1 MRNTANFVYNRK
13 NLTMPKLIK
22 TPDEHAAALRR
33 VDELMAL
40 DPAPGTPDA
49 DELELLAHLVETYE
63 KARFPV
69 DLPDPVE
76 AIKFR
81 MEQQGL
87 SQRDLV
93 PYFGSAS
100 RVSEVLSRKRP
111 LNLTAARK
119 LHEGLGIPAA
129 ALLGG
134 SVESLPP
141 PVEVERFPFVEMFKR
156 GWFGDVPGGLREARK
171 QAEDLLQ
178 SFFGRAFDLHAVPA
192 CYRQKIRSGAAED
205 PYALCAWKTRVLQVA
220 ESETVGSTFQRE
232 NLTPAFL
239 QTLVGLS
246 ALNEGPRA
254 AGEMLRR
261 QGVRLVIE
269 PHLPGTHLDGAA
281 LRTRKGEPVVAL
293 TLRHDRIDNFWF
305 TLLHELAH
313 VKLHLGEDEQEE
325 FFDDIDSVGA
335 ECEAE
340 ADAFASATLIPEE
353 SWRAFERRADWSAG
367 AVKRA
372 ALAWNVH
379 PAIVAGRVRRETKN
393 HRILTTM
400 VGYNTL
406 RPSLLG

>member
-1 MRNTANFVYNRK
+1 
-13 NLTMPKLIK
+13 MPKLIK

-40 DPAPGTPDA
+40 DPAPGTPEA
-49 DELELLAHLVETYE
+49 DELELLAHLAETYE
-63 KARFPV
+63 KSRFPI

-87 SQRDLV
+87 SRRDLV
-93 PYFGSAS
+93 PYFGTAS
-100 RVSEVLSRKRP
+100 RVSEVLAYKRP
-111 LNLTAARK
+111 LNLTTARK

-129 ALLGG
+129 VLLRGG
-134 SVESLPP
+134 AEAIPP
-141 PVEVERFPFVEMFKR
+141 PVDAARFPFAEMLRR
-156 GWFGDVPGGLREARK
+156 GWFGSVPGGLREARK

-178 SFFGRAFDLHAVPA
+178 AFFGRAFDLQAVPA
-192 CYRQKIRSGAAED
+192 CYRQKIRSGSAED
-205 PYALCAWKTRVLQVA
+205 PYALCAWKTRVLKIA
-220 ESETVGSTFQRE
+220 EAEAVGSSFRRE
-232 NLTPAFL
+232 NLSPAFL

-246 ALNEGPRA
+246 ALSDGPRA
-254 AGEMLRR
+254 AGELLRR
-261 QGVRLVIE
+261 QGIRLVIE

-313 VKLHLGEDEQEE
+313 VKLHLGEDDQDE
-325 FFDDIDSVGA
+325 FFDDIESTGTD
-335 ECEAE
+335 CEAE
-340 ADAFASATLIPEE
+340 ADAFASGILIPEE
-353 SWRAFERRADWSAG
+353 GWRAFARRADWSA
-367 AVKRA
+367 ASVKRA
-372 ALAWNVH
+372 AIAWNIH

-393 HRILTTM
+393 HRILTTL

-406 RPSLLG
+406 RPSLLN

>member
-1 MRNTANFVYNRK
+1 MI
-13 NLTMPKLIK
+13 KLIK
-22 TPDEHAAALRR
+22 TPEEHAAALRR
-33 VDELMAL
+33 VDALMAAE
-40 DPAPGTPDA
+40 PAPGTA
-49 DELELLAHLVETYE
+49 AFDELEVLAHLAETYE

-69 DLPDPVE
+69 DLPDAVE

-93 PYFGSAS
+93 PYFGTAS
-100 RVSEVLSRKRP
+100 RVSEVLSHKRP
-111 LNLTAARK
+111 LNLTTARK

-129 ALLGG
+129 VLLGG
-134 SVESLPP
+134 RAETLPP
-141 PVEVERFPFVEMFKR
+141 PVDVERFPFAEMFKR
-156 GWFGDVPGGLREARK
+156 GWFGAIPGGLREARK

-178 SFFGRAFDLHAVPA
+178 SFFGRAFDLNAVPA
-192 CYRQKIRSGAAED
+192 CYRQKIRSGSAED

-220 ESETVGSTFQRE
+220 ESESVGSTFQRE

-246 ALNEGPRA
+246 ALNDGPRA
-254 AGEMLRR
+254 AGELLRR

-281 LRTRKGEPVVAL
+281 LQTRKGEPVVAL

-313 VKLHLGEDEQEE
+313 VKLHLGEDDQDA
-325 FFDDIDSVGA
+325 FFDDIDSTGSD
-335 ECEAE
+335 CEAE
-340 ADAFASATLIPEE
+340 ADALASSLLIPDQG
-353 SWRAFERRADWSAG
+353 WRDFARRADWSAT
-367 AVKRA
+367 AVNRA
-372 ALAWNVH
+372 AIAWNIH

-393 HRILTTM
+393 YRIL
-400 VGYNTL
+400 NTLIGHNML
-406 RPSLLG
+406 RPSLLA

>member
-1 MRNTANFVYNRK
+1 
-13 NLTMPKLIK
+13 MPKLIK
-22 TPDEHAAALRR
+22 TPEEYAAALRR

-40 DPAPGTPDA
+40 DPAAGTTEA
-49 DELELLAHLVETYE
+49 DELELLAHLAETYE
-63 KARFPV
+63 KARFPI

-100 RVSEVLSRKRP
+100 RVSEVLSHKRP

-129 ALLGG
+129 VLLGG
-134 SVESLPP
+134 RAETLPP
-141 PVEVERFPFVEMFKR
+141 LVEVERFPFAEMFKR
-156 GWFGDVPGGLREARK
+156 GWFGSIPGGLREARK
-171 QAEDLLQ
+171 RAEDLLQ
-178 SFFGRAFDLHAVPA
+178 SFFGRAFDLNAVPA
-192 CYRQKIRSGAAED
+192 CYRQKIRAGCAVD

-220 ESETVGSTFQRE
+220 ESESVGSTFRRE

-254 AGEMLRR
+254 AGELLRR
-261 QGVRLVIE
+261 QGIRLVIE
-269 PHLPGTHLDGAA
+269 SHLPGTHLDGAA
-281 LRTRKGEPVVAL
+281 LQTRKGEPVVAL

-313 VKLHLGEDEQEE
+313 VKLHLGEDDQDA
-325 FFDDIDSVGA
+325 FFDDIDATGA
-335 ECEAE
+335 DCEAE
-340 ADAFASATLIPEE
+340 ADALASAILIPEE
-353 SWRAFERRADWSAG
+353 AWREFARRADWSAPS
-367 AVKRA
+367 VKRA
-372 ALAWNVH
+372 ALAWNIH

-393 HRILTTM
+393 HRLLTTL

-406 RPSLLG
+406 RPCLLPER